1 MISLAS
7 RLNDTVI
14 LIKLISN
21 KSKLNNTKITM
32 LDNIGFSFRKQ
43 ITIFDHERTRKKTT
57 HAEIDVA
64 IVAIKMRTPL
74 TTIRATVTTQ
84 RLRERNC
91 FFLRQVYEKRKIKKK
106 KKHTS
111 PYPRQTF
118 QSCLPKKR
126 FRFIVPYITSE
137 RLTSND
143 FNGIVRRTRGT

>member
-1 MISLAS
+1 
-7 RLNDTVI
+7 
-14 LIKLISN
+14 
-21 KSKLNNTKITM
+21 M

-57 HAEIDVA
+57 RAEIDVA

-106 KKHTS
+106 KNI
-111 PYPRQTF
+111 
-118 QSCLPKKR
+118 L
-126 FRFIVPYITSE
+126 VPIHD
-137 RLTSND
+137 RLSKAVCRRKD
-143 FNGIVRRTRGT
+143 FDL